1 LVTGLWR
8 CFANATCQ
16 FTRLSDV
23 KMNVP
28 LRCQQNFHDSAQH
41 FDILRMRSGQR
52 RDLPLPTD
60 YSTDKQ

>member
-16 FTRLSDV
+16 FAPLSDV
-23 KMNVP
+23 KMNVSP
-28 LRCQQNFHDSAQH
+28 RCEQNFHDSVQY

-60 YSTDKQ
+60 YSTHKQ